1 MSLYIRSTTYS
12 PYTCTRLYSYCLLL
26 YILYITYVH
35 TYTHIQVDF
44 FDTGLDQD
52 ALLQRARLEAEEVVL
67 QDEEEQQKE
76 NQDEY
81 DRLMHKKAK
90 KKGKM
95 QLSREANKG
104 NFSNFR
110 NKTFVPN
117 YTRSAAVAAPST
129 TTAPAHTHAHD
140 EDDEEDEVDEVVNEL
155 PVNRK
160 KAAAAPEGYGGNAI
174 AVGFQALDDEDEG
187 DDEEEEGDESDE

>member
-1 MSLYIRSTTYS
+1 MYIN
-12 PYTCTRLYSYCLLL
+12 LL
-26 YILYITYVH
+26 
-35 TYTHIQVDF
+35 TYTIASVRILCYTRIYVYTYTRIQIDF

-67 QDEEEQQKE
+67 QDEEELQKE

-129 TTAPAHTHAHD
+129 TTTTTPAAAHTNAYD
-140 EDDEEDEVDEVVNEL
+140 EEDDEEEEGVSEI
-155 PVNRK
+155 PVPKK
-160 KAAAAPEGYGGNAI
+160 KAAAASDSNGSNAVP
-174 AVGFQALDDEDEG
+174 VGFQALDDDE
-187 DDEEEEGDESDE
+187 DDEEEGEETDESDE

>member
-1 MSLYIRSTTYS
+1 M
-12 PYTCTRLYSYCLLL
+12 
-26 YILYITYVH
+26 
-35 TYTHIQVDF
+35 DF

-129 TTAPAHTHAHD
+129 TSTTTTAPAHTHAYD
-140 EDDEEDEVDEVVNEL
+140 EEEDEEEGVVSEL
-155 PVNRK
+155 PVTK
-160 KAAAAPEGYGGNAI
+160 KKTMAASDGTGSNAI
-174 AVGFQALDDEDEG
+174 AVGFQALDDEEED